1 MLLSMIFSI
10 LLCGIATMFFVDSK
24 NIKRLRFV
32 SLGTSSL
39 VLILS
44 SILLSG
50 FDSNLSFFQYYVT
63 YTLGSDLLNMVYSFG
78 LDNTSI
84 FFFVLSSLL
93 IFVCIL
99 FI

>member
-1 MLLSMIFSI
+1 MLLSMIFLV
-10 LLCGIATMFFVDSK
+10 LLCGIITLFFVDSK
-24 NIKRLRFV
+24 KIETLRSI
-32 SLGTSSL
+32 SLITSGF

-44 SILLSG
+44 CVLLSG
-50 FDSNLSFFQYYVT
+50 FDSNTNSFQYYCT

-78 LDNTSI
+78 LDNISV